1 MNDAVKNESQPAAGF
16 TAAPPPPQ
24 VDGANAVD
32 ISAAPAAATPHALG
46 EGPNIA
52 VPQDTAVKALQ
63 AVQVLVENNRSAS
76 QQLESLMAIVLDAA
90 EVANRSASTV
100 AATGNQLFKAAD
112 TLAKNNRSSN
122 IQAKLVL
129 ALTGT
134 VLVGAAVAFSFM
146 TMQLNEKVE
155 QVDAMLLAVGKR
167 AVDLKARLEA
177 MDDINATLAELSL
190 KQDNTQSVQMSIED
204 KLARVADQ
212 TRYPE
217 STKNNKAAPAAPA
230 PAVPAPAQPAA
241 KKTDGKVDAKTDA
254 KSDAKPDVK
263 PSPKAEAKPVNKT
276 ESKAAANAKAETEK
290 KAAENTKPAVN
301 DQLNQQ
307 LSGLDALLQQQSKAV
322 QELSQQLSS
331 VKGAV
336 SNVDSL
342 KKDVENLAALQKQ
355 RNQEAAQA
363 AIAAA
368 DARRDRELKE
378 RELKEREQK
387 DRELLKARDALRE
400 RELLREREAMRD
412 REIQREREAA
422 QARAAATPVEPAP
435 VAKEKPKNA
444 TFVKYSREQANT
456 KSDSQDNLPSYTKP
470 SETKQQ

>member
-1 MNDAVKNESQPAAGF
+1 MNDAVKKESQPAGF

-24 VDGANAVD
+24 VDGASAVD
-32 ISAAPAAATPHALG
+32 VSPAPAAATPHALG

-52 VPQDTAVKALQ
+52 VPQDTAIKALQ

-112 TLAKNNRSSN
+112 TLAKNNRSAN
-122 IQAKLVL
+122 VQAKLVL
-129 ALTGT
+129 ALTGA

-212 TRYPE
+212 TRSFDP
-217 STKNNKAAPAAPA
+217 SKNNKVAPV
-230 PAVPAPAQPAA
+230 VPNPAQPAT
-241 KKTDGKVDAKTDA
+241 KKTDGANGAKVESKAETKPETKADA
-254 KSDAKPDVK
+254 KSENKAPTKTDVK
-263 PSPKAEAKPVNKT
+263 TSTKSESDTKT
-276 ESKAAANAKAETEK
+276 ADK
-290 KAAENTKPAVN
+290 TKPAAN

-307 LSGLDALLQQQSKAV
+307 LSGLDALLTQQSKAV
-322 QELSQQLSS
+322 LELSQQLNS
-331 VKGAV
+331 VKSAV
-336 SNVDSL
+336 GNVDSL
-342 KKDVENLAALQKQ
+342 KKDIENLSNLQKQ
-355 RNQEAAQA
+355 RNQEAALA
-363 AIAAA
+363 AVAAA

-387 DRELLKARDALRE
+387 EREMLKARDALRE
-400 RELLREREAMRD
+400 RELLREREAMRERD
-412 REIQREREAA
+412 IQREREAA
-422 QARAAATPVEPAP
+422 QARAAATPVEAAP
-435 VAKEKPKNA
+435 VAKEKPKN
-444 TFVKYSREQANT
+444 TNFVKYSREQANT
-456 KSDSQDNLPSYTKP
+456 KTESQENIPTYSKP

>member
-1 MNDAVKNESQPAAGF
+1 MNDAVKKESQPASF

-24 VDGANAVD
+24 VDGASAVD
-32 ISAAPAAATPHALG
+32 VSPAPAAATPHALG

-52 VPQDTAVKALQ
+52 VPQDTAIKALQ

-112 TLAKNNRSSN
+112 TLAKNNRSAN
-122 IQAKLVL
+122 VQAKLVL
-129 ALTGT
+129 ALTGA

-212 TRYPE
+212 TRSFDP
-217 STKNNKAAPAAPA
+217 SKNNKVAPV
-230 PAVPAPAQPAA
+230 VPNPAQPAT
-241 KKTDGKVDAKTDA
+241 KKTDGANGAKVESKAETKPETKADA
-254 KSDAKPDVK
+254 KSENKAPTKTDVK
-263 PSPKAEAKPVNKT
+263 TSTKSESDTKT
-276 ESKAAANAKAETEK
+276 ADK
-290 KAAENTKPAVN
+290 TKPAAN

-307 LSGLDALLQQQSKAV
+307 LSGLDALLTQQSKAV
-322 QELSQQLSS
+322 LELSQQLNS
-331 VKGAV
+331 VKSAV
-336 SNVDSL
+336 GNVDSL
-342 KKDVENLAALQKQ
+342 KKDIENLSNLQKQ
-355 RNQEAAQA
+355 RNQEAALA
-363 AIAAA
+363 AVAAA

-387 DRELLKARDALRE
+387 EREMLKARDALRE
-400 RELLREREAMRD
+400 RELLREREAMRERD
-412 REIQREREAA
+412 IQREREAA
-422 QARAAATPVEPAP
+422 QARAAATPVEATP
-435 VAKEKPKNA
+435 VAKEKPKN
-444 TFVKYSREQANT
+444 TNFVKYSREQANT
-456 KSDSQDNLPSYTKP
+456 KTESQENIPTYSKP